1 MLPRSTC
8 VRYDS
13 KQELDGPARMPANRR
28 QDACAPKKRRFLDY
42 MEGQLSEHPLAELIR
57 EIAATG
63 LSGALRLAREH
74 AKVAIY
80 FLDGELVFAT
90 SNLRAHRLREVAK
103 QGGLDDAQI
112 SQLAAITSDDELAEA
127 LVQSGRVTPET
138 LTMIRSKQLSDV
150 LRLALLWTDGTWE
163 FNPRVRVANDVSVPV
178 DVNRL
183 LLECARHL
191 PAGFVA
197 SRFRETNG
205 ITYQSAAGKDATN
218 LLPAE
223 ASVFSRASGSVQLS
237 ELSGLGGASKED
249 NLRAVYAL
257 SLSGLLQRSEWPG
270 VLGAQPSEKLYK
282 RSRPAAPEAIGRN
295 NAAEKIDESGD
306 VQALFARLK
315 NAKDHYDVL
324 DIARMSS
331 AEEIKSAY
339 HALARRFHPDHFHK
353 SDSALRARVDSAFA
367 RIARAY
373 ETLSHSALRATYDV
387 KLNPKSA
394 GAGAKTATAPK
405 PDQPAA
411 ERKEAEPKEKPP
423 NAESKE
429 EPSRAERAEAN
440 FRQGLAALQRNQRDQ
455 AIRLLAEAAMLAP
468 REARYRAKYGHA
480 LIGETNARR
489 VAESELQAAIS
500 LEPNNAS
507 HRVMLA
513 ELYQAVGLRRRAQ
526 GEVERALATDPK
538 NEAARALLARLR
550 SNG

>member
-1 MLPRSTC
+1 
-8 VRYDS
+8 
-13 KQELDGPARMPANRR
+13 
-28 QDACAPKKRRFLDY
+28 

-57 EIAATG
+57 EIAAAG

-80 FLDGELVFAT
+80 FQDGELVFAA
-90 SNLRAHRLREVAK
+90 SNLRAHRLREIVK
-103 QGGLDDAQI
+103 QGGLGEAQM
-112 SQLAAITSDDELAEA
+112 SDLSAETPDDELAEA
-127 LVQSGRVTPET
+127 LVKSGRVTAET
-138 LTMIRSKQLSDV
+138 LAMIRSKQLSDV

-163 FNPRVRVANDVSVPV
+163 FDPRVRAANDVRVSL

-197 SRFRETNG
+197 SRFRNTNG
-205 ITYQSAAGKDATN
+205 ITYQSAGKGAAN

-223 ASVFSRASGSVQLS
+223 ASVFSRAATSVQLF

-257 SLSGLLQRSEWPG
+257 SLSGLLQRSNWPG
-270 VLGAQPSEKLYK
+270 VLGAQTSTPLYK
-282 RSRPAAPEAIGRN
+282 RSPDSTPEAKGGD
-295 NAAEKIDESGD
+295 NAAEKFDESGN

-315 NAKDHYDVL
+315 SARDHYDVL
-324 DIARMSS
+324 DIARLCS

-353 SDSALRARVDSAFA
+353 GDNALRTQVDSAFA

-373 ETLSHSALRATYDV
+373 ETLSNRSLRAAYDA
-387 KLNPKSA
+387 KLNQKSA
-394 GAGAKTATAPK
+394 GAGVKTVAAERSKNSAGADVKTAAAAEG
-405 PDQPAA
+405 PDKPAA
-411 ERKEAEPKEKPP
+411 EGKEKR
-423 NAESKE
+423 
-429 EPSRAERAEAN
+429 SRAERAEAS
-440 FRQGLAALQRNQRDQ
+440 FRQGMAALERNQRDQ
-455 AIRLLAEAAMLAP
+455 AIRALAEAAMLAP
-468 REARYRAKYGHA
+468 REARYRANYGHA
-480 LIGETNARR
+480 LIGEANARR
-489 VAESELQAAIS
+489 VAESELQAAVA
-500 LEPNNAS
+500 LEPDNAL

-513 ELYQAVGLRRRAQ
+513 ELYKTLGLRRRAQ

-538 NEAARALLARLR
+538 NEAARTLLASLK

>member
-1 MLPRSTC
+1 
-8 VRYDS
+8 
-13 KQELDGPARMPANRR
+13 
-28 QDACAPKKRRFLDY
+28 

-57 EIAATG
+57 EIGATG
-63 LSGALRLAREH
+63 LSGALRLARER
-74 AKVAIY
+74 AKMAIY
-80 FLDGELVFAT
+80 FRDGELVFAA
-90 SNLRAHRLREVAK
+90 SNLRAHRLREIVK
-103 QGGLDDAQI
+103 QGGLAEAQM
-112 SQLAAITSDDELAEA
+112 SDLPATTSDDELAKA
-127 LVQSGRVTPET
+127 LVESGRVTAET
-138 LTMIRSKQLSDV
+138 LAMMRSKQLSDV
-150 LRLALLWTDGTWE
+150 LRLALLWTEGAWE
-163 FNPRVRVANDVSVPV
+163 FDPRVRVANDVSVSV

-223 ASVFSRASGSVQLS
+223 ASVFSRASRSVQLS

-257 SLSGLLQRSEWPG
+257 SLSGLLQPSDWPG
-270 VLGAQPSEKLYK
+270 ALGAQPSPTLYK
-282 RSRPAAPEAIGRN
+282 RSRASSPEAKGGN

-315 NAKDHYDVL
+315 NARDHYDVL
-324 DIARMSS
+324 DVARLCS

-339 HALARRFHPDHFHK
+339 HSLARRFHPDHFHQ
-353 SDSALRARVDSAFA
+353 SDSALRRRVDSAFA
-367 RIARAY
+367 RIAQAY
-373 ETLSHSALRATYDV
+373 EALSHSALRAAYDAR
-387 KLNPKSA
+387 LTSKSA
-394 GAGAKTATAPK
+394 DAGVKTAAAAK
-405 PDQPAA
+405 PDKPAA
-411 ERKEAEPKEKPP
+411 VRKEKPP
-423 NAESKE
+423 NAE
-429 EPSRAERAEAN
+429 RAEAS
-440 FRQGLAALQRNQRDQ
+440 FQQGLAALQRNQRDQ

-468 REARYRAKYGHA
+468 REARYRANYGHA
-480 LIGETNARR
+480 LIGDTNARR

-513 ELYQAVGLRRRAQ
+513 EFYQAMGLRRRAQ

-538 NEAARALLARLR
+538 NEAARALLASLR
-550 SNG
+550 NLS

>member
-1 MLPRSTC
+1 
-8 VRYDS
+8 
-13 KQELDGPARMPANRR
+13 
-28 QDACAPKKRRFLDY
+28 

-63 LSGALRLAREH
+63 LSGALRLARERV
-74 AKVAIY
+74 KEAIY
-80 FLDGELVFAT
+80 FQDGELVFAA
-90 SNLRAHRLREVAK
+90 SNLKAHRLREIVK
-103 QGGLDDAQI
+103 QGGLDEAQM
-112 SQLAAITSDDELAEA
+112 SDLSPEAPDDELAEA
-127 LVQSGRVTPET
+127 LIQSGRVTAET
-138 LTMIRSKQLSDV
+138 LAMIHSKQLSDI
-150 LRLALLWTDGTWE
+150 LRLALLWTEGTWE
-163 FNPRVRVANDVSVPV
+163 FDPRVRVANDVRVSL

-191 PAGFVA
+191 PAEFVA

-205 ITYQSAAGKDATN
+205 ITYQSAAGKDATS
-218 LLPAE
+218 LLPVE
-223 ASVFSRASGSVQLS
+223 AAVLSRASISVQLS
-237 ELSGLGGASKED
+237 ELAGLREASKGD

-270 VLGAQPSEKLYK
+270 VLGGQPSKTLYK
-282 RSRPAAPEAIGRN
+282 RSRPSSPEAGGN
-295 NAAEKIDESGD
+295 NAAEKIDASGD

-324 DIARMSS
+324 DIARLSS
-331 AEEIKSAY
+331 PEEIKGAY

-353 SDSALRARVDSAFA
+353 SDSDLRARVDSAFA

-373 ETLSHSALRATYDV
+373 ETLSNHALRAAYDA

-394 GAGAKTATAPK
+394 GAGPKIVTLEK

-411 ERKEAEPKEKPP
+411 EVKDKPLT
-423 NAESKE
+423 A
-429 EPSRAERAEAN
+429 AERAEAS
-440 FRQGLAALQRNQRDQ
+440 FQQGLAALQRNQRSQ

-480 LIGETNARR
+480 LIGDTNARR

-513 ELYQAVGLRRRAQ
+513 ELYQAIGLRRRAQ
-526 GEVERALATDPK
+526 GEVERALATEPK
-538 NEAARALLARLR
+538 NEAARALQTSLR
-550 SNG
+550 NLS